1 MVQVEATIGFEPMNK
16 GFADLR
22 VRPLRH
28 VAGSGVVAGEGLVG
42 CPSRIRTSANGSKV
56 RCPTTRRRGSGAWK
70 SISVRGKME
79 RKTGLEPATLT
90 LAR

>member
-1 MVQVEATIGFEPMNK
+1 MEATIGFEPMNK
-16 GFADLR
+16 GFADPR

-28 VAGSGVVAGEGLVG
+28 VAEVRRHRRGRCLVG

-56 RCPTTRRRGSGAWK
+56 RCPTTRRRGSGAG
-70 SISVRGKME
+70 VDLDAGGEME